1 MFQRILVPLDG
12 SVRAEHAI
20 PVAARLASATGGSVV
35 LVEVANRHIEYGPYR
50 DPDTASPIAIDRD
63 YDDAVTYLTSL
74 SRGTDLAGIPVET
87 CVLAGP
93 VAETILDE
101 ARVQHADVI
110 VLTSHGRT
118 GFVRWVLGSVAQKV
132 VRWAPMP
139 VLLLHDAGPTLAPSA
154 FEGIG
159 RLHALVP
166 LDGSPLSETALAPA
180 IELVRARA
188 GPEGAAL
195 HLLRVAET
203 PARPARAE
211 ALDVGAAPAYLAD
224 VAERLR
230 RGPLANVA
238 LPITWSVA
246 LGEDPA
252 QAIVETADDRA
263 GMDADE
269 PEGARAY
276 DAIVMA
282 THGRGGLE
290 RLALG
295 SVTERVVD
303 GTRRPILITRPQ
315 RAAAE

>member
-12 SVRAEHAI
+12 SARAERAV
-20 PVAARLASATGGSVV
+20 PVAARLAHAGGGSVV
-35 LVEVANRHIEYGPYR
+35 LVEIANRHIEYGPYR
-50 DPDTASPIAIDRD
+50 DPDTASLIAIDRD

-74 SRGTDLAGIPVET
+74 ATGTDLAGVPVET
-87 CVLAGP
+87 YVLAGS

-101 ARVQHADVI
+101 ARIQYADAI

-132 VRWAPMP
+132 VRRAPMP
-139 VLLLHDAGPTLAPSA
+139 VLLLHDAGPTLASSA

-159 RLHALVP
+159 RLRALVP
-166 LDGSPLSETALAPA
+166 LDGSLLSETALVPA
-180 IELVRARA
+180 TELVRALA

-203 PARPARAE
+203 PARQVRAE
-211 ALDVGAAPAYLAD
+211 ALDVGTAPAYLED

-238 LPITWSVA
+238 LPVTWSVA
-246 LGEDPA
+246 CSEDPA
-252 QAIVETADDRA
+252 RVIVETADDRA

-276 DAIVMA
+276 DVIVMA

-315 RAAAE
+315 HAAAE